1 MDSTGDGGS
10 QVPMTIIPFRCFKQ
24 WCKLLAIG
32 EDFIMFS
39 LHVLNAIYKKTYE
52 SIVHFPG
59 TYVLV
64 DLKCSSAIFFKYNS

>member
-1 MDSTGDGGS
+1 M
-10 QVPMTIIPFRCFKQ
+10 
-24 WCKLLAIG
+24 L
-32 EDFIMFS
+32 S

-64 DLKCSSAIFFKYNS
+64 GLKCSSAILSTILNECVLFLSA